1 MKFPLEIISQEKI
14 VLKDSFESI
23 LLRTLDGDIAVLPH
37 HIPYIGIVKPGEII
51 VKKDGHEQA
60 LASTGGILEVT
71 PEKVVILAD
80 SAVRVEEI
88 DEAKAEEAKQR
99 AETLMHEHLNETEI
113 AEVEASLEKALLHI
127 SIARKRR
134 HHR

>member
-1 MKFPLEIISQEKI
+1 MEIISQEKI

-51 VKKDGHEQA
+51 VKKDGREQV

-71 PEKVVILAD
+71 PEKVVILVD
-80 SAVRVEEI
+80 SAIRVEEI
-88 DEAKAEEAKQR
+88 DEAQAENAKQKAEK
-99 AETLMHEHLNETEI
+99 LMHEHLSNAEI
-113 AEVEASLEKALLHI
+113 ADVKASLEKALLYS